1 MTSVKNLRYILRECL
16 VITCLASFFLCI
28 TLSPCFS
35 YDLKDKVKEFT
46 LKNGLK
52 VLIVE
57 RHASP
62 TVSLYISHETGAVN
76 EGDGHT
82 GTAHILEHMMF
93 KGTETLGTKNFEEE
107 KRILR
112 KIHDAGNA
120 LDAELIKG
128 EGADVRKTENLRKQL
143 EILQREAGKWSI
155 PNEIDRTKY
164 QVKPKLNPN
173 LVGA

>member
-1 MTSVKNLRYILRECL
+1 MTSVRNLRYILRKCL
-16 VITCLASFFLCI
+16 VITCLASLFLCI

-62 TVSLYISHETGAVN
+62 TVSLYISHETGAVD

-93 KGTETLGTKNFEEE
+93 KGTETIGTKNFKEEE
-107 KRILR
+107 RILQ
-112 KIHDAGNA
+112 KIHDVGDA
-120 LDAELIKG
+120 LDTELMKG
-128 EGADVRKTENLRKQL
+128 ESVDGQKIKDLRKQL
-143 EILQREAGKWSI
+143 ETLQREAGRWSI
-155 PNEIDRTKY
+155 PGEIDRMYTE
-164 QVKPKLNPN
+164 N
-173 LVGA
+173 GGGT

>member
-1 MTSVKNLRYILRECL
+1 MTSVRNLRYILRECL

-28 TLSPCFS
+28 TLSPCLS

-62 TVSLYISHETGAVN
+62 TVSLYISHETGAVD

-93 KGTETLGTKNFEEE
+93 KGTETIGTKNFKEEE
-107 KRILR
+107 RILQ
-112 KIHDAGNA
+112 KIHDVGDA
-120 LDAELIKG
+120 LDTELMKG
-128 EGADVRKTENLRKQL
+128 ESVDGQKIKDLRKQL
-143 EILQREAGKWSI
+143 ETLQREAG
-155 PNEIDRTKY
+155 DRKS
-164 QVKPKLNPN
+164 V
-173 LVGA
+173 V